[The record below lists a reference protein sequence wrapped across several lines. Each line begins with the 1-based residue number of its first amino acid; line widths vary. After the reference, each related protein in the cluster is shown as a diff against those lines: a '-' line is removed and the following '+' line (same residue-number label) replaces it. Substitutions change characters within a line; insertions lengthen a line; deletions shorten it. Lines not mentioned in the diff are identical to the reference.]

1 MGSNNK
7 SLAFYLPKYSMYFFV
22 SYYTTSNNL
31 NIGYN
36 NGNGNKWK
44 VFDVD
49 LGKSTNSFQMIELKE
64 QRLVICSVNKD
75 KSIVRCFSGVY
86 SDPSIG
92 FPFTVKQVL
101 TDILFGSNDYF
112 SMYKLNEEEIII
124 GYSKN
129 PLKIQRINYNTVC
142 L

>member
-7 SLAFYLPKYSMYFFV
+7 SSAFYLPKYSMYFFV
-22 SYYTTSNNL
+22 SYYTTSHNF

-75 KSIVRCFSGVY
+75 KSIVRCFSGV
-86 SDPSIG
+86 
-92 FPFTVKQVL
+92 
-101 TDILFGSNDYF
+101 
-112 SMYKLNEEEIII
+112 
-124 GYSKN
+124 
-129 PLKIQRINYNTVC
+129 
-142 L
+142 